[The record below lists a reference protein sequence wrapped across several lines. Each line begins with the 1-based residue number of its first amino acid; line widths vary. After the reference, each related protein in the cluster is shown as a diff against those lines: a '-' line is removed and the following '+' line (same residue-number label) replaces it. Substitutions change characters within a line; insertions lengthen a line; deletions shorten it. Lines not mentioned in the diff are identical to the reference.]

1 MAELDASAE
10 LDERQ
15 RETLLAVYAV
25 VAERRVSQAELTWQ
39 VPTMSFAGQAFLLGL
54 ALNGG
59 GTPFTQALAGA
70 LSLVVAV
77 MSLQVFLKHQYLE
90 RMDSARLRQI
100 ERWLGVEAV
109 LGHLPHGAGHRE
121 RADAPPRALTR
132 LRATQGWAVV
142 QVAMVL
148 GALFVVVTA
157 WLAPDL
163 LRSH

>member
-1 MAELDASAE
+1 MASRE

-25 VAERRVSQAELTWQ
+25 VAERRVSQADLTWQ
-39 VPTMSFAGQAFLLGL
+39 VPSMSFAGQAFLLGL

-59 GTPFTQALAGA
+59 GTPLTQAVAGA

-77 MSLQVFLKHQYLE
+77 MSLQVFRKHQYLE
-90 RMDSARLRQI
+90 RMDSERLREI
-100 ERWLGVEAV
+100 ERSLGVEAV
-109 LGHLPHGAGHRE
+109 LGHLPHGAGYLE
-121 RADAPPRALTR
+121 RDDAPPRALAR
-132 LRATQGWAVV
+132 LRATRWWTTV

-148 GALFVVVTA
+148 GAVFVVVTA

-163 LRSH
+163 LRSR